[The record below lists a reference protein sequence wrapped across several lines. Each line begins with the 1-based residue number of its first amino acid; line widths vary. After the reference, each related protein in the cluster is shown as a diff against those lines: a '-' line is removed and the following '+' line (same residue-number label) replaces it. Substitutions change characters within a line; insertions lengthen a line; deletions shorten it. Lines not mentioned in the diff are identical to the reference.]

1 LQSSHSKRKKKIK
14 IIREGFKICSNHD
27 DIEMIH
33 VYEYIGKYSGYKPHI
48 IALNTTQWILQL
60 YKMLIYQY
68 NKKTKPASSSNMA
81 DEIQNAI
88 SPL

>member
-1 LQSSHSKRKKKIK
+1 MFEPWWHWNDTCLW
-14 IIREGFKICSNHD
+14 
-27 DIEMIH
+27 IH
-33 VYEYIGKYSGYKPHI
+33 WELFGVQTTYYCYKYDPVDLTVVQNAK
-48 IALNTTQWILQL
+48 
-60 YKMLIYQY
+60 YQY